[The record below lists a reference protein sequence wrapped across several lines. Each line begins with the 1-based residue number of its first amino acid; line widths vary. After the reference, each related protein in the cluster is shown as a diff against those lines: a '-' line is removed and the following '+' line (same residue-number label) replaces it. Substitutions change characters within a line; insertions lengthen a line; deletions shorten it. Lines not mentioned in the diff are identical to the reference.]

1 MEVSGLSG
9 LASVYSLYNIMP
21 TLDFP
26 VSVKLSS
33 TWRLLFFTAPD
44 VDSSGTVEG
53 RGSLGISQFGLQGRV
68 VICEVLWAD
77 IQSLAQGR
85 FSTGR

>member
-44 VDSSGTVEG
+44 VDPSAQLRGVEA
-53 RGSLGISQFGLQGRV
+53 SAFPNLVFRV
-68 VICEVLWAD
+68 EW
-77 IQSLAQGR
+77 
-85 FSTGR
+85 